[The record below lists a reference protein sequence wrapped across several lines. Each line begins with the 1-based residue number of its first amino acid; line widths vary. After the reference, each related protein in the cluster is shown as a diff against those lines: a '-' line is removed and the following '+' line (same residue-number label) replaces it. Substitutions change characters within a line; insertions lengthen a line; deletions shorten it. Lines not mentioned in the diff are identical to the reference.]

1 MDSLEP
7 AKINMIVGPVQILII
22 YSFFQNEKYNT
33 HLKIPWA
40 WNLPQRRSHFP
51 GSSFLVKG
59 QFLPV
64 LFASLLA
71 QPGPTIPRC
80 TTVISE

>member
-1 MDSLEP
+1 M
-7 AKINMIVGPVQILII
+7 KVGPVQILII

-40 WNLPQRRSHFP
+40 WNLPYRRSHFC

-59 QFLPV
+59 QFLPM
-64 LFASLLA
+64 LFASLPA
-71 QPGPTIPRC
+71 QPGPTIPRY